1 MLTAVQAEISS
12 LNRQITHWHQAA
24 IHLSQIDQLA
34 SESAWQGIE
43 YNMGQLLRKSLLES
57 VSKVLTYAENL
68 KLELKKTED
77 DESCHALKNK
87 VIILRE
93 QYLKAEETIHF
104 YTVAINSRTTSN
116 IAALLRACDILCTKS
131 MNAVL
136 LPLDKKV
143 PFVLTYID
151 KGVGASILKAG
162 LRLWDGNIS
171 PVAAIKVTLHNLF
184 RPTAI
189 IHESGHQAAHILNW
203 NDELA
208 RELQLKLGEH
218 SSVVGA
224 AFSNWASEI
233 AADAFAFVH
242 TGFAAVAALN
252 DVVSGR
258 VQSVFAFHPLD
269 PHPISYVRILLGI
282 EMCRQFYGPG
292 PWDALETAF
301 KADYNINEVN
311 FPSVG
316 LIKMCVDAVP
326 DAVQIIL
333 KSPYLAFGGKSLSQA
348 IPPENVSPREL
359 EKLEY
364 IAGPALYTSHAW
376 IWKEA
381 LKLLALIGYK
391 IGVGEQEL
399 APLYKQQEDWM
410 IRLGFSIGIN

>member
-1 MLTAVQAEISS
+1 MITAVQAELTS
-12 LNRQITHWHQAA
+12 LNRQVTHWHQAA
-24 IHLSQIDQLA
+24 IHLSAIDQLA
-34 SESAWQGIE
+34 SENAWQGIE

-68 KLELKKTED
+68 KLELKNAED
-77 DESCHALKNK
+77 DGTCRAIKNK
-87 VIILRE
+87 VVLLRE
-93 QYLKAEETIHF
+93 HYLKAEETIHF

-116 IAALLRACDILCTKS
+116 ISALLRACDILCTKS
-131 MNAVL
+131 MDAVL

-189 IHESGHQAAHILNW
+189 IHESGHQVAHILNW
-203 NDELA
+203 NEELA
-208 RELQLKLGEH
+208 RELQLKLSEH
-218 SSVVGA
+218 SPAVGT
-224 AFSNWASEI
+224 AFSSWASEI
-233 AADAFAFVH
+233 AADAFAFVN

-258 VQSVFAFHPLD
+258 IQSVFAFHPLD

-292 PWDALETAF
+292 PWDTLEMSF
-301 KADYNINEVN
+301 KEDYNINEVN

-316 LIKMCVDAVP
+316 LIKMCVDAIP

-333 KSPYLAFGGKSLSQA
+333 KSPYLAFGGKSLAQA
-348 IPPENVSPREL
+348 IPPDNVSPKAL
-359 EKLEY
+359 DKLEY

-376 IWKEA
+376 IWKECI
-381 LKLLALIGYK
+381 KLLALIGYK
-391 IGVGEQEL
+391 IGVGENEL
-399 APLYKQQEDWM
+399 APLYKLQEEWM
-410 IRLGFSIGIN
+410 VRLGFSIGVN